1 MKHQSFI
8 DMGDFIH
15 SVPIPNQLR
24 KLIFEKFNDTEL
36 KFNNDEIFEILKN
49 NGDVD
54 KSWTID
60 DMEKYFKE
68 ICDSGLL
75 RNIAQNFTTQWFKL
89 FDKIEKIQCNS
100 CKQEIYLGKS
110 EERFCTNPE
119 CKSAI

>member
-1 MKHQSFI
+1 
-8 DMGDFIH
+8 MGDFIP
-15 SVPIPNQLR
+15 SVPIHNQLR

-54 KSWTID
+54 KSLTID

-110 EERFCTNPE
+110 EDRFCTNPE